1 MKHLLILMLAMSSC
15 TLSAQKVKIKKP
27 VVPKVTVPGTTSP
40 ASLSETE
47 IINGLKEALTQGST
61 KAASTLNQVDG
72 YFSNPLV
79 KIPFPPE
86 LQHVENTLRQVG
98 YGKKVDEFILAM
110 NRSAEQAAKES
121 APIFS
126 NAITNMSFADAKSI
140 LSGPD
145 TAATAYLRNTTYNQ
159 LYTTFYPHIQTALN
173 NNMVAAKWTELATL
187 YNKLPTTRTKIDTD
201 IVSYTTHKA
210 LKGLFVKVAEEEKNI
225 RNNASART
233 SDLLKKVFG
242 QAK

>member
-1 MKHLLILMLAMSSC
+1 M
-15 TLSAQKVKIKKP
+15 SAQKVKFK
-27 VVPKVTVPGTTSP
+27 VPKVTIPGTTSP
-40 ASLSETE
+40 AALSETE
-47 IINGLKEALTQGST
+47 IVNGLKEALTQGAN

-72 YFSNPLV
+72 YFANPLV
-79 KIPFPPE
+79 KIPFPQE

-121 APIFS
+121 VPIFT
-126 NAITNMSFADAKSI
+126 NAITSMSISDAKGI
-140 LSGPD
+140 LGGPD
-145 TAATAYLRNTTYNQ
+145 TAATHYLRQSTYTQ

-173 NNMVAAKWTELATL
+173 NNKVAAKWTELATL

-201 IVSYTTHKA
+201 IVSYTTHKG

-225 RNNASART
+225 RTNVNART

-242 QAK
+242 APK